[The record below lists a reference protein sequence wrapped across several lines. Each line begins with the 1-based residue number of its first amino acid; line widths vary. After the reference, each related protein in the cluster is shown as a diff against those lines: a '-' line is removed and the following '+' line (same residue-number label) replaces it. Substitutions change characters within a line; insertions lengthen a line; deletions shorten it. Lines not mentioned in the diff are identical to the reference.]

1 MTTGI
6 RDQTERSA
14 VNTTMRWGLVRH
26 SLALTGR
33 ELTKVRRN
41 PGIFLDALF
50 MPVTFLLLF
59 VYLFGGAVSGST
71 GEYLRY
77 LFPGIMV
84 MSTVLAGLLA
94 TGMSI
99 NRDIKKGV
107 FDRFRSMPI
116 GRSAPLIGSVVA
128 DSARYVVTLVTLFAV
143 GYLMGFRVETDLL
156 SALAACGV
164 AVTLGFSLSWIS
176 VFVGVLIKEEAI
188 VQTIAFLGIFPLA
201 FGTSMVAPTETM
213 PGWLRAWIDIN
224 PVTHGV
230 EAVRGLLV
238 GGPVAGPVTA
248 TLLWSAGFLVVLV
261 PLSVWAYQR
270 RV

>member
-6 RDQTERSA
+6 RDQAESSTA
-14 VNTTMRWGLVRH
+14 NAPMRWGLVRH

-50 MPVTFLLLF
+50 MPVMFLLLF

-116 GRSAPLIGSVVA
+116 GRSAPLIGSVIA

-143 GYLMGFRVETDLL
+143 GYLMGFRVETGLL
-156 SALAACGV
+156 PTLAACGV
-164 AVTLGFSLSWIS
+164 AVALGFSLSWIS
-176 VFVGVLIKEEAI
+176 VFLTTG
-188 VQTIAFLGIFPLA
+188 
-201 FGTSMVAPTETM
+201 PT
-213 PGWLRAWIDIN
+213 
-224 PVTHGV
+224 
-230 EAVRGLLV
+230 
-238 GGPVAGPVTA
+238 
-248 TLLWSAGFLVVLV
+248 
-261 PLSVWAYQR
+261 
-270 RV
+270 